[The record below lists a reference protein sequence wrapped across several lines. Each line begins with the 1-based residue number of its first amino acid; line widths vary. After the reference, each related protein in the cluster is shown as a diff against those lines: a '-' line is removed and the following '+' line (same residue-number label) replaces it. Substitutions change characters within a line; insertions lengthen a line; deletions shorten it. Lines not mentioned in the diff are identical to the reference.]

1 MAHRLRTT
9 ALNFPIYPSLLSCKL
24 MASIFINCCYIHL
37 CMNISICIPK
47 DINTDCLVYI
57 MLLVCVFLGLTIWY
71 WIIKL
76 CFLLG
81 KTIPRNIFL
90 FFLFYFKLLSWK
102 FCELIKFMF
111 STALFEDKT
120 SEEIL
125 IFYFLQKCSPSVS
138 RLSIKHIQ
146 MYFCSLVVRGL

>member
-57 MLLVCVFLGLTIWY
+57 MLLVCVFFGTDHLILDHQVVLFAREDY
-71 WIIKL
+71 SKEHFS
-76 CFLLG
+76 FLS
-81 KTIPRNIFL
+81 FL
-90 FFLFYFKLLSWK
+90 F
-102 FCELIKFMF
+102 
-111 STALFEDKT
+111 
-120 SEEIL
+120 
-125 IFYFLQKCSPSVS
+125 
-138 RLSIKHIQ
+138 
-146 MYFCSLVVRGL
+146 